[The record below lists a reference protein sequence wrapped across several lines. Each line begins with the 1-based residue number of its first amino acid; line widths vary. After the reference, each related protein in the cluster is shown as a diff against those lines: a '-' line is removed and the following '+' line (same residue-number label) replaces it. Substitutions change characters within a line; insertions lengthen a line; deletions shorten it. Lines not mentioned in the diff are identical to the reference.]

1 MVHNDA
7 HEAALQFE
15 DTWKMLLKLSNDIA
29 NAKMEERFK
38 KGYPPNRLHLSPIQV
53 VLVAY
58 IMNWS
63 KIFCIA
69 TYLHGVC
76 VM

>member
-1 MVHNDA
+1 
-7 HEAALQFE
+7 
-15 DTWKMLLKLSNDIA
+15 MLLKLLNDIA

-38 KGYPPNRLHLSPIQV
+38 KRYPPDRLHLSPIEV

-58 IMNWS
+58 IMYWS
-63 KIFCIA
+63 KIFCIV
-69 TYLHGVC
+69 TFLHGVC